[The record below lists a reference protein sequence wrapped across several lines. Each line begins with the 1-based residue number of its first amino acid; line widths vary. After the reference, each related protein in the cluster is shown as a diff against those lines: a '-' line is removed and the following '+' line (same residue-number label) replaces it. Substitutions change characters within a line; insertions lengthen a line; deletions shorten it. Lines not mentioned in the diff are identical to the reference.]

1 MRLAGLTMTV
11 LLVACSEAA
20 DRETIVRVLPGGND
34 CVVFTERVPCSEVA
48 PKLSARVALSDS
60 ITILVMTGD
69 AVTEPQQAAVAA
81 TLKDAGFTRVAIA
94 RVGFISEP
102 KSDS

>member
-1 MRLAGLTMTV
+1 
-11 LLVACSEAA
+11 
-20 DRETIVRVLPGGND
+20 
-34 CVVFTERVPCSEVA
+34 
-48 PKLSARVALSDS
+48 
-60 ITILVMTGD
+60 MTGD